1 MGAEWGASLV
11 MATWSHVPAA
21 LWAGGPLQFGDDA
34 RHSAHALADGADRV
48 QIGDK
53 GACGPIR
60 PLTDPRNHAVLIYL
74 HTLTSGLCIRF
85 GHLAPESP
93 LRKALSVEEAG
104 GGAAGGVGELI
115 GGGQEGGVTAGDAV
129 GELVGVVLDPHGVG
143 AGRQGAQ
150 ESGGGAQQ

>member
-1 MGAEWGASLV
+1 MH
-11 MATWSHVPAA
+11 TA
-21 LWAGGPLQFGDDA
+21 LR
-34 RHSAHALADGADRV
+34 RHSVHDLTDGTDRV

-53 GACGPIR
+53 GACT
-60 PLTDPRNHAVLIYL
+60 LFTASTDPRNHAVLIYL
-74 HTLTSGLCIRF
+74 HPLTSGLCFRF
-85 GHLAPESP
+85 GHLAPGSP

>member
-1 MGAEWGASLV
+1 MH
-11 MATWSHVPAA
+11 TA
-21 LWAGGPLQFGDDA
+21 LRRRSVHD
-34 RHSAHALADGADRV
+34 LADGADRV

-53 GACGPIR
+53 GACAPFTAS
-60 PLTDPRNHAVLIYL
+60 TDPRNHAVLIYL

-143 AGRQGAQ
+143 AGRQSA
-150 ESGGGAQQ
+150 